1 MNSSFKMVKFALII
15 ALLLAVF
22 NILAHEKLDSL
33 QNRLNNVTNDSARL
47 VILNEIAWE
56 LRVSD
61 PAKSVQLID
70 SIIRLAKEKKVPTC
84 LANAYNHLGI
94 IYANA
99 GDYEGAFDW
108 ILKGHN
114 VSHEIDD
121 SIGIAKALNNIGV
134 VYWHR
139 DLLDKS
145 LEYMQL
151 SMEIHQRANRLE
163 YVGIAYNNIGTIL
176 KQKSDFEKAIDYLI
190 KSVSIEDSISDN
202 IMKVK
207 ARLNLADTY
216 LSINN
221 SNKALKLLNESETLC
236 RQSNNLFDLCEFY
249 LIKGRYYEQINSVDQ
264 AEAHYLKCIKLSESV
279 TNIGIK
285 KDALHNLGK
294 LYYAKKE
301 FEKAYKFLD
310 KYHQLTDSLTK
321 AQDYVMLSKI
331 DAKDKFDE
339 ELNRQNKI
347 SAFKERKQLAEIN
360 YQKKVRNFL
369 IIGLFFLSVLGVLA
383 IFVYQQK
390 LRNAK
395 ILASQRQEIVL
406 KNEILREQMKQDK
419 VKSELIEL
427 MNEENEILS
436 LVAKETDNTVFILQP
451 DGKIEWINEAF
462 QRLSGF
468 SPEEFKRKRG
478 INIFDASSS
487 ESIVENFKKCLESKK
502 PVTYVSKSETKQKQ
516 PVWIH
521 TTLTPVINEAG
532 EVARLIAI
540 DADITKIKEAE
551 EQIALK
557 NKEITWSL
565 QYARKIQ
572 KALLPLNS
580 YMESIFPQHFVI
592 NLPQNIVSGDFFWA
606 AHKNNRRMAV
616 VADSTGHGVPA
627 AFMSVLG
634 ISAIQEIVANID
646 ILEPARILEKLRDK
660 IVFLL
665 NYQGDEASTLE
676 SLDIAICVIDD
687 ENLMLNYA
695 GSNNPA
701 FVLRDDVLIEMKP
714 DKYFIWDARTNK
726 KKYTLKTFQ
735 LVPEDRIYMFTDGF
749 SDQFGGELDKK
760 YSRRR
765 LKKLLIDIYSLP
777 LETQKDLLRMELKN
791 WQGTNEQ
798 IDDIMVLAFEV

>member
-1 MNSSFKMVKFALII
+1 MKLSFKMVKFILII
-15 ALLLAVF
+15 ALLQVVF
-22 NILAHEKLDSL
+22 NVLAHEKLDSL
-33 QNRLNNVTNDSARL
+33 QNRLNSETNDSARL

-61 PAKSVQLID
+61 PAKAVQLID
-70 SIIRLAKEKKVPTC
+70 SIIRLAKENKLPTC

-99 GDYEGAFDW
+99 GDYEVATDW

-114 VSHEIDD
+114 VSHEIND

-139 DLLDKS
+139 ELLDKS

-151 SMEIHQRANRLE
+151 SMEIHRRANRLE

-176 KQKSDFEKAIDYLI
+176 KQKGDFQEAISYLI
-190 KSVSIEDSISDN
+190 KSITIEDSIQDN
-202 IMKVK
+202 IIRVK

-216 LSINN
+216 LNINN
-221 SNKALKLLNESETLC
+221 SNTALEWLNEAEILC
-236 RQSNNLFDLCEFY
+236 KLNNNLYDLCEFH
-249 LIKGRYYEQINSVDQ
+249 LIKGKYYEKENAIDL
-264 AEAHYLKCIKLSESV
+264 AKEHYLKCVKLSESV
-279 TNIGIK
+279 QNVGMK
-285 KDALHNLGK
+285 KEALHNLGE
-294 LYYAKKE
+294 LYFSKKE

-310 KYHQLTDSLTK
+310 KYHRLNDSLTK

-331 DAKDKFDE
+331 DARDKFVE

-347 SAFKERKQLAEIN
+347 SALKERKQMDEIN

-369 IIGLFFLSVLGVLA
+369 IIGLFFLSILGVLA
-383 IFVYQQK
+383 IFVYRQK

-395 ILASQRQEIVL
+395 ILASQRQEILL
-406 KNEILREQMKQDK
+406 KNEILREQMEKDK
-419 VKSELIEL
+419 MKSELLEI

-436 LVAKETDNTVFILQP
+436 LVAKETDNTVFIMQP

-462 QRLSGF
+462 QRLSGY

-487 ESIVENFKKCLESKK
+487 ESIAENFKKCLESKK
-502 PVTYVSKSETKQKQ
+502 PVTYVSRSETKQKKS
-516 PVWIH
+516 VWIH
-521 TTLTPVINEAG
+521 TTLTPVINEVG
-532 EVARLIAI
+532 EVVRLIAI

-606 AHKNNRRMAV
+606 AHKNQRRMAV

-627 AFMSVLG
+627 AFMSVIG
-634 ISAIQEIVANID
+634 ISAIQEIVANIE
-646 ILEPARILEKLRDK
+646 ILEPAEILEKLRDK

-665 NYQGDEASTLE
+665 NYQGDEANTLE
-676 SLDIAICVIDD
+676 SLDIAICVIDE

-735 LVPEDRIYMFTDGF
+735 LVTGDRIYMFTDGF
-749 SDQFGGELDKK
+749 SDQFGGEQDKK

-777 LETQKDLLRMELKN
+777 LETQKDLLKMELKN

-798 IDDIMVLAFEV
+798 IDDIMVLAFEI